1 MTRVCVC
8 CETDALR
15 SKLAERLTCAG
26 FDCTAEPDA
35 GTALLYIPH
44 LSRADWADD
53 LLRFAREQEA
63 GIVVLTKREEVPAVE
78 QKLRG
83 SGAAVFGCDVS
94 PAMLEGALLAAAK
107 AGERLHGL
115 HCELDLLREKM
126 ENERIV
132 SRAKVILVER
142 RDMTESEAHRYIEKA
157 AMDGRVSRRKIA
169 LQILGE
175 AESTPQANHPPRP
188 QRPDPHGSISK

>member
-1 MTRVCVC
+1 MTRVCVY
-8 CETDALR
+8 CER
-15 SKLAERLTCAG
+15 ESIRVKLTERLTCAG
-26 FDCTAEPDA
+26 FDCTAEPAA

-53 LLRFAREQEA
+53 VLCFAREQEA
-63 GIVVLTKREEVPAVE
+63 GIVVLTKKEDVPAVE

-115 HCELDLLREKM
+115 HRELDLLREKM

-142 RDMTESEAHRYIEKA
+142 RGMTESEAHRFIEKA
-157 AMDGRVSRRKIA
+157 AMDRRISRRKIA
-169 LQILGE
+169 QRILSDASE
-175 AESTPQANHPPRP
+175 TPQTSAPKSAPPN
-188 QRPDPHGSISK
+188 PHKSTSK